1 MRDTMEQMSTER
13 ITSLNDLTLEPK
25 ETPFP
30 SPADWRDQF
39 IYFLLVDRFN
49 DEKKRAA
56 YDPITA
62 TQNRDASKGETF
74 QGGTLSGITKRLSY
88 IKNLGAT
95 AVWISPVLKNRT
107 EDEYGYHAY
116 GVQDFLEIDPRFGT
130 KEDFKKLVKEAH
142 KEGLYVI
149 LDIIINHTGNNWGY
163 VNDMEPGFRADGK
176 PYEFGFWRRQH
187 PGGTEVLGENDA
199 VWPVEFQ
206 NADWYQR
213 FGRIGNWD
221 DRNEAQNGDFF
232 GFKELNLNHPDVIDA
247 LVKVYSYWIAETD
260 LDGFRIDTI
269 KHVSSDATAIFTSR
283 IQEFA
288 RRIGKQNF
296 FIFGEVIGS
305 DETIKEYLVPKQ
317 IPGTPDTLSTLD
329 AALDFPLYFFLEEVI
344 KGFCGPEVLSA
355 RYEKLHDLYP
365 ETDVSG
371 SFVRFV
377 DNHDQVARNSKRFLY
392 HSYPEQAIIGI
403 GYLLTSVG
411 IPCIYYGT
419 EQGFDGGEGSDKLI
433 RENMFGGEWGAFGTT
448 NVHFFNEEH
457 PLYRGIKEI
466 AEVRKN
472 EPALRFGRQYFR
484 NISRDGSHFYFP
496 TVQDGVLAY
505 SRIIDTEEIVIVM
518 NLSNAHQE
526 CFISI
531 DHTLNEKNTEFFDL
545 LLKHAPIDAEERA
558 GQISL
563 HSTLGPFQVSIFKK
577 KEVV

>member
-1 MRDTMEQMSTER
+1 MGKNR
-13 ITSLNDLTLEPK
+13 ITSLNDLSLEPRD
-25 ETPFP
+25 TPFP
-30 SPADWRDQF
+30 SPSEWRDQF

-49 DEKKRAA
+49 DGKRRPQ
-56 YDPITA
+56 YDSKT
-62 TQNRDASKGETF
+62 TLQNRDASNGERF
-74 QGGTLSGITKRLSY
+74 QGGTISGITKRLSY

-95 AVWISPVLKNRT
+95 AVWISPVLKNRI

-116 GVQDFLEIDPRFGT
+116 GVQNFLEIDPRFGST
-130 KEDFKKLVKEAH
+130 EDFKKLVQEAH
-142 KEGLYVI
+142 KQGLYVI

-163 VNDMEPGFRADGK
+163 VNDMEPGFRTDGK

-187 PGGTEVLGENDA
+187 AGGTESHGEHDA

-206 NADWYQR
+206 NPDWYQR
-213 FGRIGNWD
+213 FGRIGNWED
-221 DRNEAQNGDFF
+221 KNEAQNGDFF

-269 KHVSSDATAIFTSR
+269 KHVSSDSTAIFSSR

-296 FIFGEVIGS
+296 FVFGEVIGS
-305 DETIKEYLVPKQ
+305 DETIKEYLIPKQ

-355 RYEKLHDLYP
+355 RYEKLHGLYP
-365 ETDVSG
+365 ETDVSD
-371 SFVRFV
+371 SFVRFI

-392 HSYPEQAIIGI
+392 HSYPEQAVLGI
-403 GYLLTSVG
+403 GYLLTSLG

-448 NVHFFNEEH
+448 GAHFFNEDRTI
-457 PLYRGIKEI
+457 YTAIKEI
-466 AEVRKN
+466 AEIRQN

-496 TVQDGVLAY
+496 TVQDGILVY
-505 SRIIDTEEIVIVM
+505 SRIIDNEEIVIIM
-518 NLSNAHQE
+518 NLSNTHQE
-526 CFISI
+526 CFVSI
-531 DHTLNEKNTEFFDL
+531 DQTLNEKDNDFVDL
-545 LLKHAPIDAEERA
+545 LLKHAPLVTEGRS
-558 GQISL
+558 GQITL
-563 HSTLGPFQVSIFKK
+563 HTALVPFQISIFKK
-577 KEVV
+577 REVT